1 MISLEMSRS
10 GSLVSALKEGKRMQS
25 KDSGEKGKKIS
36 LLMLI
41 VIQMGVIL
49 YTTSGICS
57 KMTSNYQAFSFMWLV
72 WIGLEVA
79 ALGMY
84 AVFWQQIIKR
94 VDLSVAYANRAFAIF
109 WSTLWAVILFKEKI
123 TPANAI
129 GIVVIFLGIQLV
141 NKDAE

>member
-1 MISLEMSRS
+1 MISLEMLNR
-10 GSLVSALKEGKRMQS
+10 GSLLSALKEGKEMES
-25 KDSGEKGKKIS
+25 KDGSKSVKKIS

-41 VIQMGVIL
+41 VIQLGVIL

-57 KMTSNYQAFSFMWLV
+57 KMTSNYPAFSLMWLV
-72 WIGLEVA
+72 WIGLEVV

-109 WSTLWAVILFKEKI
+109 WSTLWAVILFREKI

>member
-1 MISLEMSRS
+1 MISLEMLNW
-10 GSLVSALKEGKRMQS
+10 GSLVSALKEGKEMESQDGS
-25 KDSGEKGKKIS
+25 KSVKKIS

-41 VIQMGVIL
+41 VIQLGVIL

-57 KMTSNYQAFSFMWLV
+57 KMTSNYPAFSLMWLV
-72 WIGLEVA
+72 WIGLEVV

-109 WSTLWAVILFKEKI
+109 WSTLWAVILFREKI

-129 GIVVIFLGIQLV
+129 GIIVIFLGILLV
-141 NKDAE
+141 NKDAK

>member
-1 MISLEMSRS
+1 MISLEMSRP
-10 GSLVSALKEGKRMQS
+10 GSLVSALKEGKRMQR
-25 KDSGEKGKKIS
+25 KDSGENGKKIS

-57 KMTSNYQAFSFMWLV
+57 KMTSNYPALSFMWLF

-84 AVFWQQIIKR
+84 AIFWQQIIKR
-94 VDLSVAYANRAFAIF
+94 VDLSMAYANRAFAIF

-129 GIVVIFLGIQLV
+129 GIIVIFLGILLV
-141 NKDAE
+141 NKDAK

>member
-1 MISLEMSRS
+1 MISLEMLNW
-10 GSLVSALKEGKRMQS
+10 GSLVSALKEGKEMESQDGS
-25 KDSGEKGKKIS
+25 KSVKKIS

-41 VIQMGVIL
+41 AIQLGVIL

-57 KMTSNYQAFSFMWLV
+57 KMTSNYPAFSLMWLV
-72 WIGLEVA
+72 WIGLEVV

-109 WSTLWAVILFKEKI
+109 WSTLWAVILFREKI

-129 GIVVIFLGIQLV
+129 GIIVIFLGIQLV

>member
-10 GSLVSALKEGKRMQS
+10 GSLVSALKEGKEMESQDGS
-25 KDSGEKGKKIS
+25 KSVKKIS

-41 VIQMGVIL
+41 VIQLGVIL

-57 KMTSNYQAFSFMWLV
+57 KMTSNYPAFSLMWLV
-72 WIGLEVA
+72 WIGLEVV

-109 WSTLWAVILFKEKI
+109 WSTLWAVILFREKI

>member
-1 MISLEMSRS
+1 MISVEMFKL
-10 GSLVSALKEGKRMQS
+10 GSLLSALKEGKRMQDKGS
-25 KDSGEKGKKIS
+25 AKNGKKIS

-57 KMTSNYQAFSFMWLV
+57 KMTSNYPAFSLMWLF

-94 VDLSVAYANRAFAIF
+94 VDLSVAYANRAFALF
-109 WSTLWAVILFKEKI
+109 WSTLWAVILFREKI

>member
-1 MISLEMSRS
+1 MISLEMFTKGRHQ
-10 GSLVSALKEGKRMQS
+10 SALKEGKRMQS
-25 KDSGEKGKKIS
+25 QDSGKSGKKIS

-41 VIQMGVIL
+41 VIQMGVVL

-57 KMTSNYQAFSFMWLV
+57 KMTSNYPAFSFMWLV

-84 AVFWQQIIKR
+84 AIFWQQIIKR

-109 WSTLWAVILFKEKI
+109 WSTLWAVILFREKI

>member
-1 MISLEMSRS
+1 
-10 GSLVSALKEGKRMQS
+10 
-25 KDSGEKGKKIS
+25 
-36 LLMLI
+36 
-41 VIQMGVIL
+41 
-49 YTTSGICS
+49 
-57 KMTSNYQAFSFMWLV
+57 MWLV
-72 WIGLEVA
+72 WIGLEVV

-84 AVFWQQIIKR
+84 AVFCQQIIKR

-109 WSTLWAVILFKEKI
+109 WSTLWAVILFREKI

>member
-1 MISLEMSRS
+1 MISLEMLNR
-10 GSLVSALKEGKRMQS
+10 GSLVSALKEGKEMESQDGS
-25 KDSGEKGKKIS
+25 KSVKKIS

-41 VIQMGVIL
+41 VIQLGVIL

-57 KMTSNYQAFSFMWLV
+57 KMTSNYPAFSLMWLV
-72 WIGLEVA
+72 WIGLEVV

-109 WSTLWAVILFKEKI
+109 WSTLWAVILFREKI

>member
-1 MISLEMSRS
+1 MISLEMLNW
-10 GSLVSALKEGKRMQS
+10 GSLVSALKEGKEMESQDGS
-25 KDSGEKGKKIS
+25 KSVKKIS

-41 VIQMGVIL
+41 VIQLGVIL

-57 KMTSNYQAFSFMWLV
+57 KMTSNYPAFSLMWLV
-72 WIGLEVA
+72 WIGLEVV

-109 WSTLWAVILFKEKI
+109 WSTLWAVILFREKI

>member
-1 MISLEMSRS
+1 MPE
-10 GSLVSALKEGKRMQS
+10 
-25 KDSGEKGKKIS
+25 KDSGKNGKKIG
-36 LLMLI
+36 LMMLI
-41 VIQMGVIL
+41 VIQLGVIL

-57 KMTSNYQAFSFMWLV
+57 KITSNYPALSFMWLF

-84 AVFWQQIIKR
+84 AIFWQQIIKR
-94 VDLSVAYANRAFAIF
+94 VDLSIAYANRAFAIF

-129 GIVVIFLGIQLV
+129 GIIVIFLGILLV
-141 NKDAE
+141 NKDAK

>member
-1 MISLEMSRS
+1 MISLEMLNR
-10 GSLVSALKEGKRMQS
+10 GSLVSALKEGKEMESQDGS
-25 KDSGEKGKKIS
+25 KSVKKIS

-41 VIQMGVIL
+41 VIQLGVIL

-57 KMTSNYQAFSFMWLV
+57 KMTSNYPAFSLMWLV
-72 WIGLEVA
+72 WIGLEVV

-109 WSTLWAVILFKEKI
+109 WSTLWAVVLFKEKI

-129 GIVVIFLGIQLV
+129 GIIVIFLGILLV
-141 NKDAE
+141 NKDAK

>member
-1 MISLEMSRS
+1 MPE
-10 GSLVSALKEGKRMQS
+10 
-25 KDSGEKGKKIS
+25 KDSGKNGKKIS

-49 YTTSGICS
+49 YTASGICS
-57 KMTSNYQAFSFMWLV
+57 KMTSNYPAFSFMWLF

-84 AVFWQQIIKR
+84 AIFWQQIIKR
-94 VDLSVAYANRAFAIF
+94 VDLSIAYANRAFAIF

-129 GIVVIFLGIQLV
+129 GIIVIFLGILLV
-141 NKDAE
+141 NKDAK

>member
-1 MISLEMSRS
+1 
-10 GSLVSALKEGKRMQS
+10 
-25 KDSGEKGKKIS
+25 
-36 LLMLI
+36 MLI

-57 KMTSNYQAFSFMWLV
+57 KMTSNYPAFSFMWLV
-72 WIGLEVA
+72 WIGLEVM

-94 VDLSVAYANRAFAIF
+94 VDLSVAFANRAFAIF

-129 GIVVIFLGIQLV
+129 GIIVIFLGIQLV

>member
-1 MISLEMSRS
+1 MISLEMPRP

-25 KDSGEKGKKIS
+25 KDSGENGKKIS

-57 KMTSNYQAFSFMWLV
+57 KMTSNYPALSFMWLF

-84 AVFWQQIIKR
+84 AIFWQQIIKR

-129 GIVVIFLGIQLV
+129 GIIVIFLGILLV
-141 NKDAE
+141 NKDAK

>member
-10 GSLVSALKEGKRMQS
+10 GSLVSALKEGKEMESQDGS
-25 KDSGEKGKKIS
+25 KSVKKIS

>member
-1 MISLEMSRS
+1 MLNR
-10 GSLVSALKEGKRMQS
+10 GSLLSALKEGKEMESQDGS
-25 KDSGEKGKKIS
+25 KSVKKIS

-41 VIQMGVIL
+41 VIQLGVIL

-57 KMTSNYQAFSFMWLV
+57 KMTSNYPAFSLMWLV
-72 WIGLEVA
+72 WIGLEVV

-109 WSTLWAVILFKEKI
+109 WSTLWAVILFREKI

-129 GIVVIFLGIQLV
+129 GIIVIFLGIQLV

>member
-1 MISLEMSRS
+1 MISLEMLTW
-10 GSLVSALKEGKRMQS
+10 GSLLSAPEEGKRMQGHES
-25 KDSGEKGKKIS
+25 EKSGKKIG

-41 VIQMGVIL
+41 VIQLGVIL

-57 KMTSNYQAFSFMWLV
+57 KMTSNYPAFSLMWLV
-72 WIGLEVA
+72 WIGLEVV

-109 WSTLWAVILFKEKI
+109 WSTLWAVILFREKI